1 MKTSETSAR
10 ETIYWTE
17 FDTAVGTMRIASSA
31 RGVVYLEL
39 PLENGRGFLG
49 WMKRHA
55 PDAELVEAFKPN
67 RAYIEQVTQYLA
79 GKLREF
85 DIPLDVRGTEFQCEV
100 YAELGR
106 IGYGELRSYAD
117 VARAVGRPTALRAV
131 GAANGDNPIAII
143 VPCHR
148 VIASNGHLHGYGGGL
163 KLKAHLLA
171 MEQSL
176 PATAQGKLF

>member
-1 MKTSETSAR
+1 MKISETSAR

-17 FDTAVGTMRIASSA
+17 FDTAVGTMRMASSA

-67 RAYIEQVTQYLA
+67 RAYIAQVTQYLA

-117 VARAVGRPTALRAV
+117 VARGVGRPTAVRAV
-131 GAANGDNPIAII
+131 GAANGANPIALI